1 MTENSSKL
9 FKSFIKDI
17 IDVFPE
23 YGKRLNQ
30 YYNTTLTSENTE
42 DPKLKEFLENVDT
55 ISSQII
61 NKEIS
66 VFDEDP
72 ILLQNVS
79 FKVLWNSNGMSDQ
92 SKNSIWKYLQTFCVI
107 NIQSASEQDKIND
120 VIKKIESNEKVKDK
134 ETLKN
139 MKKLQKLNENFDIKE
154 LESLIQG
161 NNPSGNGDM
170 KDIDKMFE
178 NTSIGKIAKEITE
191 ELDIENILNNGGGI
205 QDLLSGGNIANIMQ
219 TISSKMSDN
228 KDMGD
233 SNDLMEEATNI
244 CSSMQGNPLFA
255 SLLGM
260 QGGGGGIME
269 TMMKDGME
277 SMMQGGSEK
286 PKPKPTEG
294 VRSVAIKD
302 TSHDPN
308 KTKSRLQ
315 KKLKEKQQ
323 MTVDKKE

>member
-17 IDVFPE
+17 IAVFPE
-23 YGKRLNQ
+23 YEKRLNK
-30 YYNTTLTSENTE
+30 YYNTTLTSDNTE
-42 DPKLKEFLENVDT
+42 DPKLKEFLENVEE

-66 VFDEDP
+66 VFEDDP

-92 SKNSIWKYLQTFCVI
+92 SKNSIWKYLQTFCAI
-107 NIQSASEQDKIND
+107 NIQSSSEQDKIDD

-170 KDIDKMFE
+170 KEIDQMFE

-233 SNDLMEEATNI
+233 SNDLMKEATNI
-244 CSSMQGNPLFA
+244 CSSMQGNPLFS

-260 QGGGGGIME
+260 QGGGVME
-269 TMMKDGME
+269 TMMKEGMD
-277 SMMQGGSEK
+277 SMMNAGAET
-286 PKPKPTEG
+286 PKATEQ
-294 VRSVAIKD
+294 VRNVSIKD
-302 TSHDPN
+302 TAHDPN

-315 KKLKEKQQ
+315 KKLKEKQK